1 MQVKKAGRLKV
12 RVDIT
17 FITLLLLL
25 LLLSN
30 EYYYSVKVK
39 KNFKNTLQLTIQNK
53 NWCSAVQLVK

>member
-1 MQVKKAGRLKV
+1 MQVEKPGRLKV

-30 EYYYSVKVK
+30 EYYYSVVK
-39 KNFKNTLQLTIQNK
+39 
-53 NWCSAVQLVK
+53 